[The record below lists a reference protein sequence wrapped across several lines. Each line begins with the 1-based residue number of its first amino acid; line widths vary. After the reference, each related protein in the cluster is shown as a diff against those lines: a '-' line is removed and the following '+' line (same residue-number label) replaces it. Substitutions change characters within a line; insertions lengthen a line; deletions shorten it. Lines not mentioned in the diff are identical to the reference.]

1 MTVCA
6 STLSKQFKI
15 SYDEAADV
23 IDSLKDVSLE
33 KLQALS
39 PEGAKRQAFRLK
51 STQVARNYLYSRIPF
66 FKDLM
71 TGSSNDVYNK
81 LYGFLENVARDQDGF
96 KTNRMGR
103 IFNALPFDRKLFSR
117 KSSDKAFQEATVE
130 EMLPFTGQQKSQNS
144 EAFSFS
150 ENVYNEKKAQVF
162 EANKYGAGMFWKDD
176 HLTQQ
181 WHDQIRM
188 VSAGKEKWV
197 DYIYD
202 RIDMEK
208 SFDVRGN
215 LLSDL
220 TESGRK
226 KYLRAVYDNITKN
239 VDEFDW
245 SQNVMNKSLGKRLQ
259 MTRHLQLKDKTAW
272 LEYNK
277 QFGHDN
283 PVDAILAGMDV
294 MDDRLVLM
302 KAFGSNPKEAYRYLR
317 RRMEGEKVF
326 IDKAGI
332 VREWKQS
339 DLMDLEG
346 QWRPFQ
352 HDKSPDSLDSAKVA
366 ALEPDEQL
374 NVIYAKS
381 AWNEMMEN
389 ADAAKAKPVKLSGW
403 QRDQLDSLW
412 KQVSGE
418 AYVVGRPSVAKF
430 MRGLQ
435 SWLITTTMGKS
446 MISSFGDVASVA
458 VNLHSHGRGFL
469 GSYSDIIGGIRA
481 RLDKIKSKAEREYV
495 LNHMNVALEGIL
507 QETHSRYAFGE
518 KLNRSAQKMFD
529 VSGLNWWTNT
539 WKEVWG
545 RSMSMHLAHK
555 LKSSWKDLDPILKKT
570 LQEHRFKEQ
579 DWIELQSV
587 GSFSIKERLKN
598 NPNYKNV
605 ELGTERF
612 ITSDWIRQKI
622 DGKKG
627 ERLGFMLDRFFQNEA
642 RAAVPTPD
650 AMDRAFMMRTFQRGT
665 VPAVVAQMI
674 FTFRSHPVVMG
685 RKVLPRMWEMG
696 LPSLLHLT
704 PMIGL
709 GYASLAVKD
718 LIKGKEPRRPD
729 NLNTVLE
736 SLVQSGFA
744 AGVGDFL
751 LEEVGRHHSSF
762 DETLLGPH
770 YEFFK
775 DIASLGK
782 GLATGQDGAADAWNL
797 IRERTPF
804 MNLFYTELAYNYLVH
819 YQVMETL
826 QPGYTQM
833 VENWSKGVDQQQYFD
848 ALRPTNF
855 VSYGG
860 PFR

>member
-71 TGSSNDVYNK
+71 TGSSNEVYNK

-188 VSAGKEKWV
+188 VSAGKKQWV

-202 RIDMEK
+202 RIDLEK

-220 TESGRK
+220 KEPARK
-226 KYLRAVYDNITKN
+226 KYLGAVYDNITKN

-272 LEYNK
+272 LDYNK

-389 ADAAKAKPVKLSGW
+389 ADAAKAKPVKLSAW

-446 MISSFGDVASVA
+446 MISSFGDAASVA

>member
-71 TGSSNDVYNK
+71 TGSSNEVYNK
-81 LYGFLENVARDQDGF
+81 LYGFLENIARDQDGF

-130 EMLPFTGQQKSQNS
+130 EMLPFTGQQKGKNS
-144 EAFSFS
+144 EAFAFS

-188 VSAGKEKWV
+188 VSAGKKQWV

-202 RIDMEK
+202 RIDLEK

-220 TESGRK
+220 TEPARK
-226 KYLRAVYDNITKN
+226 KYLGAVYDNITKN
-239 VDEFDW
+239 IDEFDW
-245 SQNVMNKSLGKRLQ
+245 SQNIMNKSLGKRLQ

-302 KAFGSNPKEAYRYLR
+302 KAFGSNPKEAYKYLR

-352 HDKSPDSLDSAKVA
+352 HDKHPDSLDSAKVA

-446 MISSFGDVASVA
+446 MISSFGDAASVA

-481 RLDKIKSKAEREYV
+481 RLDKIKSKTEREYV

-518 KLNRSAQKMFD
+518 RLNRSAQKMFD

-545 RSMSMHLAHK
+545 RSMSMHMAHK

-579 DWIELQSV
+579 DWINLQSV

-605 ELGTERF
+605 ELGSERF
-612 ITSDWIRQKI
+612 ITSDWVRQKI
-622 DGKKG
+622 EGKKG
-627 ERLGFMLDRFFQNEA
+627 ERLGFMLDRFYQNEA

-744 AGVGDFL
+744 AGIGDFL

>member
-1 MTVCA
+1 MTCA
-6 STLSKQFKI
+6 SDLAKRFKI
-15 SYDEAADV
+15 SFDEAADV
-23 IDSLKDVSLE
+23 IDSIKDLNLD
-33 KLQALS
+33 KLTALG
-39 PEGAKRQAFRLK
+39 PEAAKRQAFRLH
-51 STQVARNYLYSRIPF
+51 STQVARNYLTSRIPF
-66 FKDLM
+66 FQNLM
-71 TGSSNDVYNK
+71 SGSSSEVYK
-81 LYGFLENVARDQDGF
+81 KIYGFLENAAKDQDTRR
-96 KTNRMGR
+96 TNRMGR
-103 IFNALPFDRKLFSR
+103 IFNALPFERKLFSR

-130 EMLPFTGQQKSQNS
+130 EMLPFTGKQKGDNS
-144 EAFSFS
+144 EAFEFSQASF
-150 ENVYNEKKAQVF
+150 NEKKAQVG
-162 EANKYGAGMFWKDD
+162 EANQYGAGMLWRDD

-188 VSAGKEKWV
+188 VSAGKKQWV
-197 DYIYD
+197 DYVHD
-202 RIDMEK
+202 RVDFEK

-215 LLSDL
+215 SFADM
-220 TESGRK
+220 TETARK
-226 KYLRAVYDNITKN
+226 RYLNSVYDAITKN
-239 VDEFDW
+239 IDEFDW
-245 SQNVMNKSLGKRLQ
+245 SGNIMNKSLNKRLQ

-277 QFGHDN
+277 QFGHEN
-283 PVDAILAGMDV
+283 PVEAIISGMDV
-294 MDDRLVLM
+294 MDDRVVLL
-302 KAFGSNPKEAYRYLR
+302 KAFGSNPKEAYKYLR
-317 RRMEGEKVF
+317 KRMEGEKIY

-346 QWRPFQ
+346 QWRAYG
-352 HDKSPDSLDSAKVA
+352 HDKHPDSLDSAKVA
-366 ALEPDEQL
+366 ALEPDAQL
-374 NVIYAKS
+374 KVVYAKS
-381 AWNEMMEN
+381 KWNEMVEN

-430 MRGLQ
+430 MRGMH

-446 MISSFGDVASVA
+446 MISSFGDFASVA

-469 GSYSDIIGGIRA
+469 GSYGDIISAFRA
-481 RLDKIKSKAEREYV
+481 RLDKIQSKAEREYV
-495 LNHMNVALEGIL
+495 LNHINVALEGFM
-507 QETHSRYAFGE
+507 QSTHSSYAFGE
-518 KLNRSAQKMFD
+518 RLNRGAQLMFD
-529 VSGLNWWTNT
+529 ISGLNAWTNT

-555 LKSSWKDLDPILKKT
+555 MKTKWADLDPLLKKT
-570 LQEHRFKEQ
+570 LKEHRFQEK
-579 DWIELQSV
+579 DWLDLQSA
-587 GSFSIKERLKN
+587 GSFSLKERVKN
-598 NPNYKNV
+598 NPNFKDV
-605 ELGTERF
+605 EVGSERF
-612 ITSDWIRQKI
+612 ITSDWVRQKI

-736 SLVQSGFA
+736 SIVQSGFA
-744 AGVGDFL
+744 AGIGDFL

-775 DIASLGK
+775 DVASLGK
-782 GLATGQDGAADAWNL
+782 GLATGQDGAADAWNM

-833 VENWSKGVDQQQYFD
+833 VENWSKGVDQQQYID

-855 VSYGG
+855 VSHGG

>member
-1 MTVCA
+1 
-6 STLSKQFKI
+6 
-15 SYDEAADV
+15 
-23 IDSLKDVSLE
+23 
-33 KLQALS
+33 
-39 PEGAKRQAFRLK
+39 
-51 STQVARNYLYSRIPF
+51 
-66 FKDLM
+66 
-71 TGSSNDVYNK
+71 
-81 LYGFLENVARDQDGF
+81 
-96 KTNRMGR
+96 
-103 IFNALPFDRKLFSR
+103 
-117 KSSDKAFQEATVE
+117 
-130 EMLPFTGQQKSQNS
+130 
-144 EAFSFS
+144 
-150 ENVYNEKKAQVF
+150 
-162 EANKYGAGMFWKDD
+162 
-176 HLTQQ
+176 
-181 WHDQIRM
+181 
-188 VSAGKEKWV
+188 
-197 DYIYD
+197 
-202 RIDMEK
+202 
-208 SFDVRGN
+208 
-215 LLSDL
+215 
-220 TESGRK
+220 
-226 KYLRAVYDNITKN
+226 
-239 VDEFDW
+239 
-245 SQNVMNKSLGKRLQ
+245 MNKSLGKRLQ

-272 LEYNK
+272 LDYNK

-403 QRDQLDSLW
+403 QKDQLDSAW
-412 KQVSGE
+412 KQVAGE

-446 MISSFGDVASVA
+446 MISSFGDAASVA

-804 MNLFYTELAYNYLVH
+804 MNLFYTELAYNYLIH